1 MKTIKRPSL
10 SSGTKIKEPQ
20 SYSTIDSSIDYPI
33 FCLKH
38 LKSSHGL
45 EICDERERAAL
56 INKMATLSKMT
67 WNEIKLAPK
76 HGLGSE
82 KIARSSIKD
91 TLPDFITDDV
101 QELLAFRFKGKA
113 PFLGHRRGPVLHV
126 IFVDPKFDLY
136 DH

>member
-1 MKTIKRPSL
+1 
-10 SSGTKIKEPQ
+10 
-20 SYSTIDSSIDYPI
+20 
-33 FCLKH
+33 
-38 LKSSHGL
+38 
-45 EICDERERAAL
+45 
-56 INKMATLSKMT
+56 MT